1 VSGSAETP
9 TDGRVLRGQRNTQA
23 ILDALLDLYRQG
35 ILTPTLTEVAHA
47 AGVTTRAVYH
57 RFPDIEAIAREVG
70 RRQIKDHRARFYA
83 VPLCEGPLHERI
95 VSFVELRIAMY
106 ERIAPVRRAAM
117 VNLHRSD
124 FIREQLRFV
133 WALGRQQIE
142 QAFDY
147 ELKRLEEPQR
157 KQLLESLDVL
167 TSFECWDRM
176 RTRQQLNETDVLAI
190 LIDLLTG
197 ALAAGRFGAGL
208 NAAASGA
215 AGSVHRGP

>member
-1 VSGSAETP
+1 MSGSAETP

-35 ILTPTLTEVAHA
+35 FLTPTLTEVAQA

-70 RRQIKDHRARFYA
+70 RRQIRDHRARFYS
-83 VPLCEGPLHERI
+83 VPLSEGPLRERI
-95 VSFVELRIAMY
+95 VSFVEARMAMY

-117 VNLHRSD
+117 VNLHRSN

-142 QAFDY
+142 QAFDN
-147 ELKRLEEPQR
+147 ELKRLDESRR

-176 RTRQQLNETDVLAI
+176 RSRQQLNEAEVRTI

-197 ALAAGRFGAGL
+197 AIGIERFGVAL
-208 NAAASGA
+208 SAASA
-215 AGSVHRGP
+215 SAGSASGG